1 MKKIKQLMRLVSLVI
16 LILLAS
22 CGVGITGTLF
32 GNKERYMNNEIKTEQ
47 VEKKEEEE
55 SDEKE

>member
-1 MKKIKQLMRLVSLVI
+1 MRLVSLVI